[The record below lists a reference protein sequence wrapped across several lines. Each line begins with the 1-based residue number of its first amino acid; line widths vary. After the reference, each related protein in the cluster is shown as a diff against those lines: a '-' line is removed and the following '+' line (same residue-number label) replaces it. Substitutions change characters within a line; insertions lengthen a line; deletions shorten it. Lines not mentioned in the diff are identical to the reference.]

1 MSLILS
7 WSLANY
13 FEFCQLVL
21 PPLRSLLLLRPPRE
35 GEKLLLVSRD
45 IEVRH
50 FSLFC
55 KIYIRYTSC
64 SALKIMLIGTQ
75 FWLGFSAFLPCIP
88 LNGLGAS
95 SSGYFLN
102 LGVGLIV
109 LVTIFSWF
117 TCLSVPIHGA
127 FPYSSSSRNIKI
139 EFKND
144 TFWKHHICIL
154 LKW

>member
-64 SALKIMLIGTQ
+64 RTLKIKFEYMKGVFSIFTLHSFKWIGCV
-75 FWLGFSAFLPCIP
+75 FIWIFLELGRWLDSFGHHILMIYVSECSHPWSL
-88 LNGLGAS
+88 S
-95 SSGYFLN
+95 
-102 LGVGLIV
+102 VQLIV
-109 LVTIFSWF
+109 
-117 TCLSVPIHGA
+117 
-127 FPYSSSSRNIKI
+127 
-139 EFKND
+139 
-144 TFWKHHICIL
+144 
-154 LKW
+154 

>member
-7 WSLANY
+7 WSLANC

-21 PPLRSLLLLRPPRE
+21 PPLRSLLSLHPPRE

-64 SALKIMLIGTQ
+64 RTLKIIIVMQILTWFFSIFTLHSFKWIGCV
-75 FWLGFSAFLPCIP
+75 FIWIFLELGRWFDSFGHHILMIYVSECSHPWS
-88 LNGLGAS
+88 LS
-95 SSGYFLN
+95 
-102 LGVGLIV
+102 VQLIV
-109 LVTIFSWF
+109 
-117 TCLSVPIHGA
+117 
-127 FPYSSSSRNIKI
+127 
-139 EFKND
+139 
-144 TFWKHHICIL
+144 
-154 LKW
+154 